1 MAALSEGVEA
11 GLLAAHLIE
20 IDRAV
25 VGSAVLRVDHER
37 WGQRPEDLRN
47 LAVKAP
53 HARSRERF
61 LALYEITQGSNAT
74 RVATRIGRHPQDVM
88 QWVHRY
94 NAGGPDAVSYRR
106 TRGPGGGAC
115 RRPGGRAVAPSAA
128 ARDLLSKPSTA
139 SLSDR
144 EISRRAGLS
153 PTTVGKLRR
162 DLGAAARDR
171 SITRHRDGRTEQD
184 LPIASR

>member
-1 MAALSEGVEA
+1 MAALSGGVEA
-11 GLLAAHLIE
+11 GLLAAHLIKE

-37 WGQRPEDLRN
+37 SGQRPEDLRN

-74 RVATRIGRHPQDVM
+74 RVATRIGRHTQDVM
-88 QWVHRY
+88 KWVHRY
-94 NAGGPDAVSYRR
+94 NAGGPDEVRYRR
-106 TRGPGGGAC
+106 I
-115 RRPGGRAVAPSAA
+115 GGRVAAPPAA
-128 ARDLLSKPSTA
+128 ALVLRPKPPTA

-144 EISRRAGLS
+144 
-153 PTTVGKLRR
+153 
-162 DLGAAARDR
+162 
-171 SITRHRDGRTEQD
+171 
-184 LPIASR
+184 

>member
-11 GLLAAHLIE
+11 GLLAAHLIKE

-53 HARSRERF
+53 DARSRERF
-61 LALYEITQGSNAT
+61 LALYEIAQGSNAT
-74 RVATRIGRHPQDVM
+74 RVATRIGRHPQDVTK
-88 QWVHRY
+88 WAHRY

-106 TRGPGGGAC
+106 T
-115 RRPGGRAVAPSAA
+115 GGRVVAPSAA
-128 ARDLLSKPSTA
+128 AAWDLLSKPSTA
-139 SLSDR
+139 GLSDR
-144 EISRRAGLS
+144 EIARRAGLS

-171 SITRHRDGRTEQD
+171 SVTRYHGGRTQQD
-184 LPIASR
+184 L

>member
-1 MAALSEGVEA
+1 
-11 GLLAAHLIE
+11 
-20 IDRAV
+20 
-25 VGSAVLRVDHER
+25 VLRVDHER

-88 QWVHRY
+88 KWVHRY

-106 TRGPGGGAC
+106 T
-115 RRPGGRAVAPSAA
+115 GGRVVAPSAA

-144 EISRRAGLS
+144 EIARRAGLS

>member
-1 MAALSEGVEA
+1 M
-11 GLLAAHLIE
+11 
-20 IDRAV
+20 
-25 VGSAVLRVDHER
+25 LRVDHKR

-74 RVATRIGRHPQDVM
+74 RVAARIGRRPHNVM
-88 QWVHRY
+88 EWVHRY

-106 TRGPGGGAC
+106 T
-115 RRPGGRAVAPSAA
+115 GGRVAVPSAA

-139 SLSDR
+139 GLSDR
-144 EISRRAGLS
+144 EIARRAGLS

-162 DLGAAARDR
+162 DLGTVARDR
-171 SITRHRDGRTEQD
+171 SVTRHLAVECSRTCRSLRAKRAPPTQSMAMSYERLQVSKV
-184 LPIASR
+184 AG

>member
-11 GLLAAHLIE
+11 GLLAAHLAKE

-25 VGSAVLRVDHER
+25 VGSAMLRVDHKR

-74 RVATRIGRHPQDVM
+74 RVATRIGRHPHNVM
-88 QWVHRY
+88 EWVHRY
-94 NAGGPDAVSYRR
+94 NAGGPDAISYRR
-106 TRGPGGGAC
+106 T
-115 RRPGGRAVAPSAA
+115 GGRVAAPSAA
-128 ARDLLSKPSTA
+128 AQDLLSKPSTA
-139 SLSDR
+139 GLSDR
-144 EISRRAGLS
+144 EIARRAGLS

-162 DLGAAARDR
+162 DLGTVARDR
-171 SITRHRDGRTEQD
+171 SVTRHRGSRMQQD
-184 LPIASR
+184 LSIASR